1 MPNTLLISGSYT
13 PYARLSIGASGRKIS
28 LTGFSATFRKNKV
41 ISNGAWRFAESVNS
55 VAQHR
60 GAYFQDVPSI
70 DLKPIFSRTFLTLSV
85 RKETAPL
92 KFPFTIRTPISAGS
106 LRNVSLVAFPFP

>member
-13 PYARLSIGASGRKIS
+13 PYARLSTGSSGRKIS

-41 ISNGAWRFAESVNS
+41 ISNGGWRFADAVNS

-70 DLKPIFSRTFLTLSV
+70 DLTITFEIEADFLEDIFDTLRT
-85 RKETAPL
+85 E
-92 KFPFTIRTPISAGS
+92 
-106 LRNVSLVAFPFP
+106 RNRAFEVSFYDKLYEFKYWDYWTY